1 MFQPHK
7 GHVFEV
13 PITVVKPEPIQT
25 IPRPRLERA
34 GILFRPGD
42 IVRSFVQVPDGATW
56 ATIRV
61 YSNEQVRTYITK
73 RLQNDVKFSKPRFV
87 S

>member
-1 MFQPHK
+1 M
-7 GHVFEV
+7 FEV

-25 IPRPRLERA
+25 IPRPRLERD

-42 IVRSFVQVPDGATW
+42 IVRSFIQVPDGATW

-61 YSNEQVRTYITK
+61 YSNEQASI
-73 RLQNDVKFSKPRFV
+73 NV
-87 S
+87 SEINSIN

>member
-1 MFQPHK
+1 M
-7 GHVFEV
+7 FEV

-42 IVRSFVQVPDGATW
+42 IVRSFVQVPEGATW

-61 YSNEQVRTYITK
+61 YSNEQV
-73 RLQNDVKFSKPRFV
+73 KPKAN
-87 S
+87 

>member
-1 MFQPHK
+1 M
-7 GHVFEV
+7 FEV

-61 YSNEQVRTYITK
+61 YSNEQVSFISLILGY
-73 RLQNDVKFSKPRFV
+73 KPIN
-87 S
+87 SIK